1 MDKEN
6 KKLDI
11 DIRYANIN
19 VSKFSQFDLK
29 DEFDKEAKPLVNFN
43 SNFQFKVFPD
53 KEMITCIVSVNVSII
68 ETGESFCELNV
79 ENEFEIKPLAKIVK
93 IEAEDKHNVPTEIL
107 RTIVSLSVSTVRGIL
122 YEKSKGSII
131 QGEVYPLINPM
142 SLFEKKN

>member
-29 DEFDKEAKPLVNFN
+29 DEFDKESKPLVNFN